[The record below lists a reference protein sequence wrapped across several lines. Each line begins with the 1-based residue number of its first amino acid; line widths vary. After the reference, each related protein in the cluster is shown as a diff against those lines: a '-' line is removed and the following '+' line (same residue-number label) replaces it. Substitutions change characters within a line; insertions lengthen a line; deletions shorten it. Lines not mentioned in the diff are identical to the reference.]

1 MIEDLIYDVGMH
13 NGDDTAYYLD
23 KGYQVV
29 AVEANP
35 ILVRKARKR
44 FAHAISESRLQ
55 IFDVGIGP
63 EVGKGTFHVNQDND
77 EHSSFDQAV
86 CERGGGR
93 CRPIQVEY
101 VPFGEI
107 LAACGVPYYLKID
120 IERAD
125 IFCLRALDRHDLPR
139 YLSVEAHE
147 LEYLTILRGLGYNG
161 FKCVDQTAHNYPAVT
176 GDNES
181 FAGRV
186 QSQLRRLRYLVDRQL
201 DKKGWGRKK
210 KDEGHFFPY
219 GSSGPFGEETPG
231 EWRSLETVAADWQ
244 HFNLG
249 HRKQGTLNM
258 YGWYD
263 FHATILGVG

>member
-13 NGDDTAYYLD
+13 NGDDTAYYLE

-29 AVEANP
+29 GVEANP

-44 FAHAISESRLQ
+44 FSDELAQGRLQ

-63 EVGKGTFHVNQDND
+63 EAGKGTFWVNQEND
-77 EHSSFDQAV
+77 EHSSLDKEV
-86 CERGGGR
+86 CERNGES
-93 CRPIQVEY
+93 CRPIEIEY
-101 VPFGEI
+101 RPFDEI

-120 IERAD
+120 IERGD
-125 IFCLRALDRHDLPR
+125 IYCLRALDRQDLPK
-139 YLSVEAHE
+139 YVSVEAHE
-147 LEYLTILRGLGYNG
+147 LEYLVILRDLGYNG
-161 FKCVDQTAHNYPAVT
+161 FKCVDQTAHNYSPVE

-181 FAGRV
+181 LAGRV

-201 DKKGWGRKK
+201 DKKGWGRRKK
-210 KDEGHFFPY
+210 EEGHFFPY

-231 EWRSLETVAADWQ
+231 KWRAFETVAADWQ

-249 HRKQGTLNM
+249 HKKQGTLNM

-263 FHATILGVG
+263 FHATILG